1 MITPKKII
9 CVDPWPVYPI
19 EQYTQIDSGP
29 WGYLTTFSDGA
40 FEFSQE
46 KTPSQEE
53 IISLWHRR
61 LNIE

>member
-9 CVDPWPVYPI
+9 CVDPWPVNPI
-19 EQYTQIDSGP
+19 EQYTKIDSGP
-29 WGYLTTFSDGA
+29 WGYLTTFSDGT

-53 IISLWHRR
+53 IISLWHGRF
-61 LNIE
+61 NIE